1 MSYTA
6 RIDKR
11 SCQSSG
17 NCVDMAPEGFGFDA
31 DDLGD
36 VKERV
41 AGLDFERLVAVA
53 KRCPALAIEILDAAG
68 NEIDL
73 S

>member
-1 MSYTA
+1 MAYTA

-17 NCVDMAPEGFGFDA
+17 NCVKMAPEGFGFDA
-31 DDLGD
+31 DQLGD
-36 VKERV
+36 VKDGV
-41 AGLDFERLVAVA
+41 AGLDVQRLVAIA
-53 KRCPALAIEILDAAG
+53 KRCPALAIEILDADG

-73 S
+73 D

>member
-17 NCVDMAPEGFGFDA
+17 NCVEMAPGAFGFDE

-36 VKERV
+36 VKDGV
-41 AGLDFERLVAVA
+41 AELNLQRLVAVA
-53 KRCPALAIEILDAAG
+53 RCCPALAIEILDAAG
-68 NEIDL
+68 NEIEL
-73 S
+73 G